1 MNDIGLLSWSVG
13 ASRRAAGVVES
24 VCHPRT
30 HPAWQAAIH
39 LATLS
44 GCLFAFAWPWAFSA
58 RADAAPATDHTPQR
72 VLVPHDSHQT
82 ARSATL
88 GVPTNREQRVHDVAL
103 QNSDGSYAASA
114 SASNDNRRP
123 VFDGSGKREQDAATA
138 QQRGLRA
145 LSIAVVAAL
154 IGTCLL
160 LAALRRATG
169 KGQAIANE
177 RACRCQSTEAAG
189 RTGTTDHTQAIHPTD
204 SEPFEQSYLD
214 ALSEE
219 GIDVAAFLIGWRD
232 AMNDDLHALASAL
245 HRPRDPAHVRGLLHR
260 LSGAVGLVG
269 ARALMEA
276 LRRASVSPLEHD
288 IGSIQ
293 TLIDRARNL
302 VEQLDTAPGAGPD
315 THP

>member
-1 MNDIGLLSWSVG
+1 MNDIGLLSPSVG
-13 ASRRAAGVVES
+13 VGRRAAGFVER

-39 LATLS
+39 LAKLS

-58 RADAAPATDHTPQR
+58 CADAAPATDHTPQR
-72 VLVPHDSHQT
+72 VLAQDSRHT
-82 ARSATL
+82 AGSATL
-88 GVPTNREQRVHDVAL
+88 SVPTKREQRVHDVAL
-103 QNSDGSYAASA
+103 QNSDGTYAASA
-114 SASNDNRRP
+114 SASNHNRLP
-123 VFDGSGKREQDAATA
+123 VFDGSGKHEQGAATA

-160 LAALRRATG
+160 LAALRRAAG
-169 KGQAIANE
+169 KSQAIANE
-177 RACRCQSTEAAG
+177 RACRCQSTEATG
-189 RTGTTDHTQAIHPTD
+189 RTGTSDHTQRTHPTH

-214 ALSEE
+214 ALSGE
-219 GIDVAAFLIGWRD
+219 GIDLAAFLIGWRD
-232 AMNDDLHALASAL
+232 AMNDDLHTLASAL
-245 HRPRDPAHVRGLLHR
+245 HCLRDPVHVGGLLHR

-276 LRRASVSPLEHD
+276 LRQASVSPLDHD

-302 VEQLDTAPGAGPD
+302 VEQLDTAPRARPD